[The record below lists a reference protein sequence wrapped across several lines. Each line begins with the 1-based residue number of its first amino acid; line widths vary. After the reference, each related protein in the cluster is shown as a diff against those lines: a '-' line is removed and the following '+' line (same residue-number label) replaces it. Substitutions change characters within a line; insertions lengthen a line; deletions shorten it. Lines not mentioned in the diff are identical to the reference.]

1 MSRKI
6 DKRTIK
12 TKNALC
18 NAIIDSIVNNPQKKI
33 TIGTLTKSINI
44 NRNTFYL
51 HYRTLKDL
59 LNDSISFVSKKILS
73 KVKEIALI
81 EYITSPLLLMKTIS
95 SAITSNETYTK
106 FIFDSK
112 YSKQIINKIDD
123 DLSFYIVR
131 EYKKLINSQSDLY
144 YFSINF
150 LICGY
155 LYSLAAW
162 HHNKPNYDLSLIHHQ
177 ISKLCLYGIK
187 ETYMIELNKNNK

>member
-18 NAIIDSIVNNPQKKI
+18 NAIIDCIVNNPHKKI
-33 TIGTLTKSINI
+33 TIGTLTRSINI

-59 LNDSISFVSKKILS
+59 LNDSINFVSKKILS

-95 SAITSNETYTK
+95 TAITNNETYMR
-106 FIFDSK
+106 FIFDSG
-112 YSKQIINKIDD
+112 YSKQIIDKIDD

-131 EYKKLINSQSDLY
+131 EYKRIINSQSDLY

-150 LICGY
+150 LVCGY
-155 LYSLAAW
+155 LYSLSAW
-162 HHNKPNYDLSLIHHQ
+162 YHNKPNYDLSLIHHQ

>member
-18 NAIIDSIVNNPQKKI
+18 NAIIDCIVNNPHKKI
-33 TIGTLTKSINI
+33 TIGTLTRSINI

-59 LNDSISFVSKKILS
+59 LNDSINFVSKKILS

-95 SAITSNETYTK
+95 TAITSNETYMR
-106 FIFDSK
+106 FIFDSG
-112 YSKQIINKIDD
+112 YSKQIIDKIDD

-131 EYKKLINSQSDLY
+131 EYKRIINSQSDLY

-150 LICGY
+150 LVCGY
-155 LYSLAAW
+155 LYSLSAW
-162 HHNKPNYDLSLIHHQ
+162 YHNKPNYDLSLIHHQ